1 MRSIPVEC
9 EGRSYKVHVGLGILP
24 RTGRILKDLNLSMRL
39 IVISNRQVLKL
50 YGAVLDQS
58 LRAAGFAVSI
68 INLPDGERYKS
79 LATIE
84 KVYYRLLQLHLDRKS
99 TLVAFGGGVVGDMV
113 GFAAA
118 TYLRGIPYIQ
128 IPTTLLAQIDSAIG
142 GKTGV
147 NLKGGKNLV
156 GAFYPPMAVIE
167 DPSLL
172 VSLPAREFHSG
183 LYEAIKYGII
193 RSRGLFDLIAQKHVR
208 FLHNNK
214 TRLEQIVA
222 ECAAIKADVVSRDE
236 RESGLRMI
244 LNYGHTIGHALEVAT
259 QYQLLTHGEAI
270 GHGMIMASQL
280 AEGLG
285 KIKAAE
291 AQEIIRVVQ
300 QLAPLPSIQTL
311 RPQQVFRYLL
321 SDKKIIAQRLTFV
334 LPVRIGAVEIVSDVP
349 RPAVENVLRSYLHA
363 RS

>member
-1 MRSIPVEC
+1 MRAISVEC

-24 RTGRILKDLNLSMRL
+24 RTGRILKDLNLSKRL
-39 IVISNRQVLKL
+39 IVISNRQVLKR
-50 YGAVLDQS
+50 YGTTLNQS
-58 LRAAGFAVSI
+58 LRAAGFEVSM

-79 LATIE
+79 LSTIE
-84 KVYYRLLQLHLDRKS
+84 KIYYRLLQLRLDRKS

-118 TYLRGIPYIQ
+118 TYLRGIPCIQ

-156 GAFYPPMAVIE
+156 GAFYQPMAVIA

-193 RSRGLFDLIAQKHVR
+193 RSRSLFDLIAQKHAR
-208 FLHNNK
+208 FPHKDK
-214 TRLEQIVA
+214 TNLEKVVA
-222 ECAAIKADVVSRDE
+222 ECVGIKADVVSRDE

-244 LNYGHTIGHALEVAT
+244 LNYGHTIGHALEAAT
-259 QYQLLTHGEAI
+259 QYRRLTHGEAI
-270 GHGMIMASQL
+270 GHGMIMASRL
-280 AEGLG
+280 AEALG
-285 KIKAAE
+285 KIDQAE
-291 AQEIIRVVQ
+291 SQEINRVVRQ
-300 QLAPLPSIQTL
+300 FSPLPSIRSV
-311 RPQQVFRYLL
+311 RPQQIFRYLL
-321 SDKKIIAQRLTFV
+321 SDKKIIEQRLKFV
-334 LPVRIGAVEIVSDVP
+334 LPLRIGAVEIVSDVP
-349 RPAVENVLRSYLHA
+349 RTAVEDVLRSYLHA

>member
-1 MRSIPVEC
+1 M
-9 EGRSYKVHVGLGILP
+9 
-24 RTGRILKDLNLSMRL
+24 
-39 IVISNRQVLKL
+39 
-50 YGAVLDQS
+50 
-58 LRAAGFAVSI
+58 
-68 INLPDGERYKS
+68 
-79 LATIE
+79 
-84 KVYYRLLQLHLDRKS
+84 
-99 TLVAFGGGVVGDMV
+99 AFGGGVVGDMV

-118 TYLRGIPYIQ
+118 TYLSGIPYIQ
-128 IPTTLLAQIDSAIG
+128 IPTTLFAQIDSAIG

-172 VSLPAREFHSG
+172 VTLPAREFHSG
-183 LYEAIKYGII
+183 LYETIKYGII
-193 RSRGLFDLIAQKHVR
+193 RSRDLFDLIAQKHVR
-208 FLHNNK
+208 FPHNNK

-222 ECAAIKADVVSRDE
+222 ECAAIKAEVVSLDE

-280 AEGLG
+280 AEALG

-300 QLAPLPSIQTL
+300 QLAPLPSIHTL

-349 RPAVENVLRSYLHA
+349 RPAVERHSSFLPPCSVLKLPKSVRCSRRLPIVTI
-363 RS
+363 SSIISFP